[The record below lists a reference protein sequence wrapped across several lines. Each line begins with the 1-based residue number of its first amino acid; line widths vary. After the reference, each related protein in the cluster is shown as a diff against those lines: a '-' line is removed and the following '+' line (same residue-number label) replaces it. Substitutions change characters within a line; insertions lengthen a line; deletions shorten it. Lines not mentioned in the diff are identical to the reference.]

1 MKKFLCPIFVAIM
14 SSEALAGSYAIKL
27 RGFGFNRADCDGD
40 LALVAEAFGV
50 GADVEILSAGCAAP
64 EIGENAP
71 SGIFTYASPTRI
83 ATSSSDVRQSSRVD
97 GHYDSFASCESARQS
112 EWGIF
117 ARVTGLS
124 PYVSY
129 CYQANSVGAPRYRVR
144 IDAVGTSQTKK
155 QSISASWMHRLDDE
169 RKLVGDVQ
177 NLVTSV
183 GGEVIAA
190 TVDRDIAGFA
200 VGVDFYHEQEFYLHA
215 QEMLY
220 WQSLEHC
227 QASVSSLAQQWNEQS
242 TPSTFQCTHAHGD
255 SSQLVQ
261 VYLSNNVLSGFAT
274 KYATEEACLQD
285 GVRIR
290 SALERSG
297 SKVLGTV
304 CGQQRDLKGW
314 QLVTFTKKI

>member
-190 TVDRDIAGFA
+190 TVDRDMASIFIMSRSSTCMRRRCCIGSHWNIAK
-200 VGVDFYHEQEFYLHA
+200 
-215 QEMLY
+215 
-220 WQSLEHC
+220 
-227 QASVSSLAQQWNEQS
+227 QASLRWRSNGTNSRLQALFSARMRMAILVNLYRCI
-242 TPSTFQCTHAHGD
+242 FQTM
-255 SSQLVQ
+255 S
-261 VYLSNNVLSGFAT
+261 
-274 KYATEEACLQD
+274 
-285 GVRIR
+285 
-290 SALERSG
+290 
-297 SKVLGTV
+297 
-304 CGQQRDLKGW
+304 
-314 QLVTFTKKI
+314 